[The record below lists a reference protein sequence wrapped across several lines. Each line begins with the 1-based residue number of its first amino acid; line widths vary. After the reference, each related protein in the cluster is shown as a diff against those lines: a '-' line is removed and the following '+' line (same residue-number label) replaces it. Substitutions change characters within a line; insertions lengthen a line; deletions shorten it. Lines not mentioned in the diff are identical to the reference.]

1 MDVCVEIDSCF
12 SMRCRRFGLSCGEIS
27 VTMTQ
32 PARKVLIVGAGP
44 TGALVANLLSK
55 RNIPVAISIWEKSR
69 GCGMYC
75 KFCSTRIASQS
86 VLHYYYYMYFK
97 TVWLSNLLWD

>member
-1 MDVCVEIDSCF
+1 
-12 SMRCRRFGLSCGEIS
+12 
-27 VTMTQ
+27 MTQ

-69 GCGMYC
+69 GCGM
-75 KFCSTRIASQS
+75 
-86 VLHYYYYMYFK
+86 
-97 TVWLSNLLWD
+97 

>member
-27 VTMTQ
+27 ITMTQ

-75 KFCSTRIASQS
+75 KFCSGSHCLTKC
-86 VLHYYYYMYFK
+86 VTLLLLHVF
-97 TVWLSNLLWD
+97 

>member
-1 MDVCVEIDSCF
+1 MDVCVEIDSF
-12 SMRCRRFGLSCGEIS
+12 FPMHFRRFGPSGGQKP

-86 VLHYYYYMYFK
+86 VVH
-97 TVWLSNLLWD
+97 V